1 MTISGTSA
9 IYLMLA
15 DPIGQVRSPVL
26 VNEMFAR
33 EGIDAIMVPLNVA
46 ADGIDDFWAGLKRL
60 KNVRGLIVSVP
71 FKAAA
76 RRLSDRAGPHATLIG
91 TANAVR
97 READGSFTCE
107 NFDGLGFAAALKKG
121 GHAIAGRRALLA
133 GAGGAGS
140 AIAFV
145 LASEGA
151 AAITIADA
159 EPDRAEALAA
169 AVSRA
174 YPNVR
179 AAAGAAD
186 PAGHDLVVNATPMG
200 MKPGDP
206 FPVTIGNLTP
216 AMTVMDIVMKPRETA
231 LLARAREIG
240 CAVQYGAAMTD
251 SQMDLW
257 VEFLG
262 LRRPF
267 STA

>member
-1 MTISGTSA
+1 MAISGTSA

-26 VNEMFAR
+26 INEMFAR
-33 EGIDAIMVPLNVA
+33 EGIDAVMVPLNVA

-76 RRLSDRAGPHATLIG
+76 RRLSDRAGPHAALIG

-97 READGSFTCE
+97 RETDGSFTCE

-121 GHAIAGRRALLA
+121 GGAIAGRRALLA

-159 EPDRAEALAA
+159 EPGRAKALAA

-174 YPNVR
+174 YPKVR
-179 AAAGAAD
+179 TAAGPAD
-186 PAGHDLVVNATPMG
+186 PAGHDQVVNSTPMG
-200 MKPGDP
+200 MKPVDP
-206 FPVTIGNLTP
+206 FP
-216 AMTVMDIVMKPRETA
+216 
-231 LLARAREIG
+231 LA
-240 CAVQYGAAMTD
+240 V
-251 SQMDLW
+251 
-257 VEFLG
+257 
-262 LRRPF
+262 
-267 STA
+267 

>member
-26 VNEMFAR
+26 INDMFAR
-33 EGIDAIMVPLNVA
+33 EGIDAVMVPLNVE
-46 ADGIDDFWAGLKRL
+46 ADGIDDFWAGLRRL

-71 FKAAA
+71 FKSAA

-145 LASEGA
+145 LAGEGA
-151 AAITIADA
+151 TAITIADA
-159 EPDRAEALAA
+159 EPARAAALAA
-169 AVSRA
+169 AVSHA
-174 YPNVR
+174 FPKVR
-179 AAAGAAD
+179 ASAGNAD
-186 PAGHDLVVNATPMG
+186 PLGHDLVVNATPMG
-200 MKPGDP
+200 MKPEDP
-206 FPVTIGNLTP
+206 FPLAVHNLTP
-216 AMTVMDIVMKPRETA
+216 AMTVMDIIMKPRETA
-231 LLARAREIG
+231 LLTRAREIG
-240 CAVQYGAAMTD
+240 CPVQYGAAMTD

-257 VEFLG
+257 IDFLG
-262 LRRPF
+262 LRGMK
-267 STA
+267 A